1 MGLKKLLVT
10 GMATCGLLLGG
21 GIAASAAENQSVVD
35 YLYNRGEDY
44 SFSHRAELA
53 ANHGVQGYKGT
64 AVQNISLLGKLQG
77 TPVSAPVQAQ
87 VQPEPEQKTAVQ
99 SEPASTPSQTSGKKM
114 TVTATAYTANCYGC
128 SGTTATGINLR
139 ANPNQ
144 KVIAVDPRVI
154 PLGSKVYVE
163 GYGTAIAGDTGG
175 SIKGNRIDVFI
186 PSQSAASNFGR
197 KQVNITILN

>member
-10 GMATCGLLLGG
+10 GVATCGLLLGG

-35 YLYNRGEDY
+35 YLYLKGEDY
-44 SFSHRAELA
+44 RFNHRAELA
-53 ANHGVQGYKGT
+53 GQYGITGYKGT
-64 AVQNISLLGKLQG
+64 ADQNIALLGKLQG
-77 TPVSAPVQAQ
+77 TPVAAPAPTQTQEAAPAVKAATTTEAQ
-87 VQPEPEQKTAVQ
+87 P
-99 SEPASTPSQTSGKKM
+99 SGKTM
-114 TVTATAYTANCYGC
+114 TMTATAYTANCAGC
-128 SGTTATGINLR
+128 SGITYTGINLK

-175 SIKGNRIDVFI
+175 AIKGNRIDVFI
-186 PSQSAASNFGR
+186 PDQASARAYGI
-197 KQVNITILN
+197 KTVKVTILN

>member
-10 GMATCGLLLGG
+10 GVATCGLLLGG

-35 YLYNRGEDY
+35 YLYVKGENY
-44 SFSHRAELA
+44 SFAHRAELA
-53 ANHGVQGYKGT
+53 AQYGIVGYKGT
-64 AVQNISLLGKLQG
+64 AAQNIALLGKLQG
-77 TPVSAPVQAQ
+77 APVSAPAPAQ
-87 VQPEPEQKTAVQ
+87 TQEAAPAVKAATTTEAQP
-99 SEPASTPSQTSGKKM
+99 SGKTM
-114 TVTATAYTANCYGC
+114 TMTATAYTANCAGC
-128 SGTTATGINLR
+128 SGITYTGINLK

-175 SIKGNRIDVFI
+175 AIKGNRIDIFI
-186 PSQSAASNFGR
+186 PDQASAMAYGI
-197 KQVNITILN
+197 KTVKVTILN